1 MDDALSLEALKLNL
15 IKVLTSP
22 SPLGFFLFFSFSF

>member
-15 IKVLTSP
+15 VKVLTSP
-22 SPLGFFLFFSFSF
+22 SPLSFFSFSFSF